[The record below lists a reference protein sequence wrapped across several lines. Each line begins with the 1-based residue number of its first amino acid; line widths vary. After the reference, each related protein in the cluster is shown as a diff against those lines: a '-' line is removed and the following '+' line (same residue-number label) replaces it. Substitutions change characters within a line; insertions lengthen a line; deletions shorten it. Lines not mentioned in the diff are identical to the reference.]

1 MKKGDRLPFDQ
12 VTDDCHAVNPATEQ
26 PVPGRA
32 GNLSPS
38 MRVALFLATLAIAAG
53 CATKK
58 PAPVVERAPPPPKVE
73 PPKPAPPKPVEK
85 PVPTHTVKRGET
97 LVGIALQYGLDYREL
112 AAWNGIANP
121 NLINVD
127 QVLVLAAPK
136 GGPAAPTVATP
147 LAPSG
152 PIIEA
157 RPLANT
163 ETTKV
168 EPRGQRLPY
177 SDKNLAQLSKGDGTP
192 EPAPASPP
200 PATPAA
206 SAPATPAPAAA
217 APATAPES
225 PAGTQGEAV
234 DWIWP
239 VKGKVL
245 AAFTEA
251 NKGIDIAGKKGT
263 PVVAAAGGRVVYAG
277 QGLRGYGKL
286 VIIKHNETWLSAYA
300 HNDDIVVKEQEEVKR
315 GQKIATMGATDAD
328 QVKLHFEVRRQGKPV
343 DPARMLPPQ

>member
-1 MKKGDRLPFDQ
+1 MRL
-12 VTDDCHAVNPATEQ
+12 
-26 PVPGRA
+26 
-32 GNLSPS
+32 
-38 MRVALFLATLAIAAG
+38 ALFLATLALAAS
-53 CATKK
+53 CATKQ
-58 PAPVVERAPPPPKVE
+58 PAPVIERAPPPPKAE
-73 PPKPAPPKPVEK
+73 SPKPAPPKPVEK
-85 PVPTHTVKRGET
+85 PVPTHTIKRGET

-121 NLINVD
+121 NVISVG

-136 GGPAAPTVATP
+136 GASAPTVTTP
-147 LAPSG
+147 LAPAG

-163 ETTKV
+163 ETVKV

-177 SDKNLAQLSKGDGTP
+177 SEKNLAQLSKGDGTP
-192 EPAPASPP
+192 EPAAATPP
-200 PATPAA
+200 PA
-206 SAPATPAPAAA
+206 APPAA
-217 APATAPES
+217 APAAPAAPVATAPTAPE
-225 PAGTQGEAV
+225 PAAGTQGEAV

-251 NKGIDIAGKKGT
+251 TKGIDIAGRKGT

-300 HNDDIVVKEQEEVKR
+300 HNDEIVVKEQEEVKR
-315 GQKIATMGATDAD
+315 GQKIATMGSTDAD

-343 DPARMLPPQ
+343 DPARVLPAQ